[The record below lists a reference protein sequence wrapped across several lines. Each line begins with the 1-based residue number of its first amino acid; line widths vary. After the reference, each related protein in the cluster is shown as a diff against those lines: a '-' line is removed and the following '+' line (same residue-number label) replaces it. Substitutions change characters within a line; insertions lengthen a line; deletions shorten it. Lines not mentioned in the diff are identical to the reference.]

1 MTESKKKSGPSVT
14 MKFEEAFENL
24 EAIVEKLERGELM
37 LDDALKEFEE
47 GVALIKICTNRL
59 NEAEARLQ
67 KLMESEDGTFRLE
80 SME

>member
-14 MKFEEAFENL
+14 MKFEEAFEKL